1 MKEKTKKLILY
12 ILLCTV
18 SLSAIYSS
26 IKLNENRIY
35 NDNKQSYISNT
46 LLGIKYEDLNNY
58 LMETTNGII
67 YVSNSSSEDSL
78 KFEKKFNKVIEEYE
92 LENDIVFIN
101 INDTNIVDPLYQNAP
116 QLLFYKSNEVID
128 MIDCKTLKNKKD
140 ILKVLKERS
149 VIDD

>member
-18 SLSAIYSS
+18 TIVGVYSA

-35 NDNKQSYISNT
+35 NDTKTSYISST
-46 LLGIKYEDLNNY
+46 LLEIKYEDLNSY
-58 LMETTNGII
+58 LLETTNSII
-67 YVSNSSSEDSL
+67 YVSNSSSDKSI
-78 KFEKKFNKVIEEYE
+78 KFEKIFNKVIEDYE
-92 LENDIVFIN
+92 LENNIVFIN

-116 QLLFYKSNEVID
+116 QLLFYKSNEVFD
-128 MIDCKTLKNKKD
+128 MIDCNTLKDRKD
-140 ILKVLKERS
+140 IIKALEERS